1 MKTSRKPIWIRSQLA
16 AGTAA
21 AAVSLAVEK
30 YGLNTVC
37 REAACPNKGEC
48 WKKNEVTFLILG
60 RSCTRNCRFCN
71 VEEAR
76 TTPAVSAG
84 EPARIAKALRELG
97 IGYAVITSV
106 TRDDLPDQ
114 GSGHFAKTTREIKKR
129 TSALVELL
137 IPDFRGRKEL
147 IRRVLC
153 SRPDVIGHNVET
165 VERLYRKIRP
175 GSSYKTSLVTLATL
189 KKESAD
195 IAVKTSLMAG
205 LGETEEELLEAAAQ
219 AKEAGADI
227 FYLGQYLQPG
237 PRHCPVNRFYSPG
250 EFRDLGRKIK
260 DLGFSVV
267 LSGPLVRSSY
277 KARESFDE
285 WRKTTAAAE
294 RA

>member
-1 MKTSRKPIWIRSQLA
+1 LKTSRKPFWIRSQLA

-21 AAVSLAVEK
+21 TAVSRAVEK

-48 WKKNEVTFLILG
+48 WKKNEVTFLIMG

-76 TTPAVSAG
+76 TPPAVSAG
-84 EPARIAKALRELG
+84 EPAKIAKALMELG
-97 IGYAVITSV
+97 ISYAVITSV

-114 GSGHFAKTTREIKKR
+114 GSGHFAKTTREIKKK

-147 IRRVLC
+147 IARVVD
-153 SRPDVIGHNVET
+153 SRPEVIGHNMET

-175 GSSYKTSLVTLATL
+175 GSSYKTSLATLATL
-189 KKESAD
+189 KKESGN
-195 IAVKTSLMAG
+195 IAIKTSLMAG
-205 LGETEEELLEAAAQ
+205 LGEKREELLEAAAQ
-219 AKEAGADI
+219 AKEAGVDI

-237 PRHCPVNRFYSPG
+237 PKHSPVKKYYHPE
-250 EFRDLGRKIK
+250 EFRDLGKKIK
-260 DLGFSVV
+260 NLGFSVV
-267 LSGPLVRSSY
+267 LSDPLVRSSY
-277 KARESFDE
+277 RARESF
-285 WRKTTAAAE
+285 WKWKKTAGHTS
-294 RA
+294 